1 MQSGFANVFPFGNS
15 GFNVA
20 AQAHGPRSALA
31 ARLRGV
37 RQDGGDFVQL
47 VHDGVAIIGTRYS
60 TGGLAPMT
68 WGEKR

>member
-20 AQAHGPRSALA
+20 AQEAGVAHGPRSALA

-37 RQDGGDFVQL
+37 RQDGGDFVSCTTASPSL
-47 VHDGVAIIGTRYS
+47 VHATPREDS
-60 TGGLAPMT
+60 LP
-68 WGEKR
+68 